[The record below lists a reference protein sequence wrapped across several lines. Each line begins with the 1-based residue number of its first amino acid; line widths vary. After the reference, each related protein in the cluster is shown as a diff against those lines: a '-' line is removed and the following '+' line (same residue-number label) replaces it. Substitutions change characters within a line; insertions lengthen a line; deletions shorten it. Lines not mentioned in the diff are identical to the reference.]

1 MNNRIKEARKRLLL
15 TQKDVGEKLGF
26 TDNYIYM
33 MECGKKA
40 VSERY
45 IHGLVT
51 EYGINENWIRTG
63 EGDMFM
69 PSTKEEEIADIAS
82 KIFKEESLFRTE
94 LIKALC
100 DVPVELLPEIKTFM
114 EYVVDRNK
122 QKKNEQE

>member
-15 TQKDVGEKLGF
+15 TQKEVGEKLGF

-63 EGDMFM
+63 DGEMLM
-69 PSTKEEEIADIAS
+69 STTKEEDIAS
-82 KIFKEESLFRTE
+82 IAASMMKEESAFRTM
-94 LIKALC
+94 LIKELC
-100 DVPVELLPEIKTFM
+100 DAPSDTLEQIYSYVK
-114 EYVVDRNK
+114 YVVDMSKR
-122 QKKNEQE
+122 KNEQD